1 MAKNAKVKMDLNE
14 AVTIL
19 QGETI
24 AKAKGADGYSAAEVK
39 EALKIVKAQDSDN
52 QVLHVYNEQA
62 KNAQNTAGKA
72 KAKTNAKALADKAD
86 AKTDGTQAKSAEKS
100 TKLRSDANDKPAKPR
115 TTKGAKKP
123 ASTRSKNNAA
133 KMDLDEAVTVL
144 QGEAIAKA
152 KGIDGYSKAKVEAAL
167 KMVREQA
174 PDNKVLSIYMQQ
186 AQNAEKAENRAAKN
200 ENPVEKKSEN
210 KLENVSAQ
218 NADAPKVMRPIP
230 PAESMSLDE
239 AVTILQGE
247 ALAALN
253 GADGFSQSKIQEALK
268 VVQDKD
274 PNHPALKAYK
284 EQLANFEKAN
294 KLQSNN
300 PVVYAQNSEDTD
312 FTLRGYTFD
321 KFTESSENDDIREY
335 IGNTELTDSVSGKVL
350 EAQERKDY
358 LNLIFEG
365 AKLKTETSLIGDE
378 KYAKLSNAEKI
389 KTIKAELK
397 TIFFADFAR
406 TAIASDLEKPTT
418 LEQRIGSKE
427 YKDYILR
434 QSQKASGIMQKIVS
448 GGQKIKIKTDA
459 ILASCADTAAQT
471 EQYIKGL
478 KLKAQQ
484 AVAQASQSA
493 KNGAQKA
500 SDNIRNDFNKIAD
513 RLQKHKNNFEQLANN
528 VSKNRY
534 QIFKNI
540 KGSFSDNKIK
550 LFGNVAAN
558 AAFGYVTAAA
568 ASGAV
573 AGAAAP
579 VLVPAVAAYAVYH
592 AAGSL
597 VYPVV
602 AEIRKI
608 NRQKREAGEATLPFK
623 QALKQA
629 WKNKTESRK
638 NRRTYIVSVLINTAV
653 AAGGFA
659 WLKDGLEAA
668 DAAAALTDGVKDGL
682 NVTLASSIAE
692 TRHAISMGRAGAA
705 TMAQLADAG
714 VAYGVSV
721 ADPQNLEKK
730 AEAKQTAIAALVG
743 MGLNAAAQGLSSALQ
758 NINTA
763 NGETSDVLS
772 SDNGTPVPVNNPV
785 NDDGIVNPVTGAPV
799 NNPEANDVAPAPS
812 AGDNVT
818 DIADTTNDAS
828 VAPKPN
834 FVKGLWN
841 KWFGGRNNDEPPST
855 PIVGD
860 GRNPDGSLQVSDGN
874 GDAVNIVDNGGNA
887 GDVDVATNGG
897 NVPAGLFPREYNQD
911 MGISQR
917 EYNTLVNTTE
927 GTLKAAT
934 GEEVT
939 LDRAY
944 SNLSGSMDQFNGRTE
959 EEIMYKYNRLYAF
972 MRKAY
977 SVGNGTLRE
986 TPSGS
991 EYLTSRFSNINIPGM
1006 NEDKMSQLV
1015 DFAKDNTYANKAEL
1029 KEGLNKLFPEGLSNK
1044 DMTALITTIHSNQRF
1059 NQYQSEME
1067 ALTKL
1072 LGCGE
1077 KISNEDA
1084 LAINKMLDN
1093 TDALL
1098 ATGKAHTQLTGLSLA
1113 KDCNDDDGEWI
1124 RVAVQ
1129 PKEVP
1134 LPETPELGDAELPD
1148 DEIVIAAA
1156 PQMQLQPD
1164 EGLQVEPMAAPT
1176 EQPQDGVEKIVG
1188 DKMSQVRGE
1197 NEPDYRKP
1205 VSDRKA
1211 ARLLKRIN
1219 SGVRE

>member
-14 AVTIL
+14 AVT
-19 QGETI
+19 
-24 AKAKGADGYSAAEVK
+24 
-39 EALKIVKAQDSDN
+39 
-52 QVLHVYNEQA
+52 
-62 KNAQNTAGKA
+62 
-72 KAKTNAKALADKAD
+72 
-86 AKTDGTQAKSAEKS
+86 
-100 TKLRSDANDKPAKPR
+100 
-115 TTKGAKKP
+115 
-123 ASTRSKNNAA
+123 
-133 KMDLDEAVTVL
+133 VL

-152 KGIDGYSKAKVEAAL
+152 KGAEGFSAAKVKEAL
-167 KMVREQA
+167 KIVKEQD
-174 PDNKVLSIYMQQ
+174 PDNKVLHVYNEQAKTPKKTVGKANAETTSKTGKKTGAKKAAKPAKSANKAQVLRSDASDNKKPDFNEAVTILQGEAIARAKGAEGFSKAEVEEALKIVKEQDPDNKVLNIYMQQ
-186 AQNAEKAENRAAKN
+186 AKNAEKAESIPVKN
-200 ENPVEKKSEN
+200 ENPADKKAENKKAEN

-218 NADAPKVMRPIP
+218 NAENRQVLRPVP

-239 AVTILQGE
+239 AVAILQGE
-247 ALAALN
+247 AIAALN

-274 PNHPALKAYK
+274 PNHPALKAYQ

-321 KFTESSENDDIREY
+321 KFTENPENEDIREY
-335 IGNTELTDSVSGKVL
+335 IDNAELTDSVSGKVL
-350 EAQERKDY
+350 EGQERKDY

-365 AKLKTETSLIGDE
+365 AKLKTETSLAGDE
-378 KYAKLSNAEKI
+378 EYAKLSHAQKI
-389 KTIKAELK
+389 KTVKAELK

-434 QSQKASGIMQKIVS
+434 QTQKASGIMQKIVS

-478 KLKAQQ
+478 RLKAQQ
-484 AVAQASQSA
+484 AVAQAAQSV
-493 KNGAQKA
+493 KGGAQKA
-500 SDNIRNDFNKIAD
+500 ADNVRNDFTKLAD

-540 KGSFSDNKIK
+540 KGSFKDNKIK

-558 AAFGYVTAAA
+558 AAFGYWTAAA
-568 ASGAV
+568 ASGVV
-573 AGAAAP
+573 AGAAAAP

-592 AAGSL
+592 AAGSW

-638 NRRTYIVSVLINTAV
+638 NRRTYIVSGLINTAV

-668 DAAAALTDGVKDGL
+668 DATRTLTDGVKDGL

-705 TMAQLADAG
+705 TLAQLADAG

-730 AEAKQTAIAALVG
+730 AEAKQTAITALVG

-758 NINTA
+758 DINTG
-763 NGETSDVLS
+763 NGETSDALS
-772 SDNGTPVPVNNPV
+772 SGNGAPAPVNNPV
-785 NDDGIVNPVTGAPV
+785 NDGGVENPATPAPI
-799 NNPEANDVAPAPS
+799 NNPQANGVATAPS
-812 AGDNVT
+812 AGDTGNIS
-818 DIADTTNDAS
+818 DITDTTNDAS

-834 FVKGLWN
+834 FIKGLWD

-860 GRNPDGSLQVSDGN
+860 GRNADGSWQVSDGTS
-874 GDAVNIVDNGGNA
+874 DAINIADNGGNA
-887 GDVDVATNGG
+887 GGVDIAPNGG
-897 NVPAGLFPREYNQD
+897 NVPNGLFPREYNSD

-934 GEEVT
+934 GEDVT

-944 SNLSGSMDQFNGRTE
+944 NNLSSSMEQFNGRTE

-977 SVGNGTLRE
+977 NVGDGTLRE

-991 EYLTSRFSNINIPGM
+991 EYLTSRFSNINLPGM

-1015 DFAKDNTYANKAEL
+1015 DFAMDNTYANKAEL
-1029 KEGLNKLFPEGLSNK
+1029 KEGLNQLFPEGLSNK

-1077 KISNEDA
+1077 QLSNEEA

-1113 KDCNDDDGEWI
+1113 KDCNDDDGEW
-1124 RVAVQ
+1124 RHVAVQ
-1129 PKEVP
+1129 PKDIP
-1134 LPETPELGDAELPD
+1134 LPETPDLGDAELPD
-1148 DEIVIAAA
+1148 DEIVIADA

-1164 EGLQVEPMAAPT
+1164 EGLQVDPMEMPAPT
-1176 EQPQDGVEKIVG
+1176 EEPQDGVEKIVG

-1219 SGVRE
+1219 SGSRE

>member
-19 QGETI
+19 QGEAI
-24 AKAKGADGYSAAEVK
+24 AKAKGTDGYSAAEVK
-39 EALKIVKAQDSDN
+39 EALKIVQTQDPDN

-62 KNAQNTAGKA
+62 KNAKKTAAKA
-72 KAKTNAKALADKAD
+72 KTKTNAKAAADKA
-86 AKTDGTQAKSAEKS
+86 APKAEGKQTKSAEKS
-100 TKLRSDANDKPAKPR
+100 TKLRSDANNKPAKPR
-115 TTKGAKKP
+115 ATKGVKKP
-123 ASTRSKNNAA
+123 AATRSKNDAA

-152 KGIDGYSKAKVEAAL
+152 KGTEGFSKAQVDEAL
-167 KMVREQA
+167 KIVQEQA

-218 NADAPKVMRPIP
+218 NADAPKVLRPIP
-230 PAESMSLDE
+230 PAESMSLEE
-239 AVTILQGE
+239 AVAILQGE
-247 ALAALN
+247 TLAAIN

-268 VVQDKD
+268 IIQDKD
-274 PNHPALKAYK
+274 PNHPALKAYQ

-335 IGNTELTDSVSGKVL
+335 VDNTELTDSVSGKVL
-350 EAQERKDY
+350 EGQERKDY

-365 AKLKTETSLIGDE
+365 AKLKTETSLTGDE
-378 KYAKLSNAEKI
+378 EFAKLSHAEKI
-389 KTIKAELK
+389 KTVKAELK

-478 KLKAQQ
+478 RLKAQQ
-484 AVAQASQSA
+484 AVAQAAQSA
-493 KNGAQKA
+493 KNGVQKA
-500 SDNIRNDFNKIAD
+500 SDNVRNDFNKIAD
-513 RLQKHKNNFEQLANN
+513 RLQKRKNNFEQLANN
-528 VSKNRY
+528 ISKNRY

-592 AAGSL
+592 AAGSW

-638 NRRTYIVSVLINTAV
+638 NRRTYIVSGLINTAV

-668 DAAAALTDGVKDGL
+668 DAASALTDGVKDGL

-758 NINTA
+758 GSGNA
-763 NGETSDVLS
+763 ETSDVLS
-772 SDNGTPVPVNNPV
+772 SDNGTPAPVDNPVNN
-785 NDDGIVNPVTGAPV
+785 DGVVNPVVGAPA
-799 NNPEANDVAPAPS
+799 NNPEVNDVDPAPS
-812 AGDNVT
+812 AGDNVS

-841 KWFGGRNNDEPPST
+841 KWFGGRNNDETPST

-860 GRNPDGSLQVSDGN
+860 GRNPDGSLQLSDGN
-874 GDAVNIVDNGGNA
+874 GDAINIVDNGGNA
-887 GDVDVATNGG
+887 GDVATNDGD
-897 NVPAGLFPREYNQD
+897 VPAGLFPREYNQD

-944 SNLSGSMDQFNGRTE
+944 SNLSGSMEQFNGRTE

-977 SVGNGTLRE
+977 SVGDGTLRE

-991 EYLTSRFSNINIPGM
+991 EYLTSRFSNINLPGM

-1077 KISNEDA
+1077 KISDEQA

-1113 KDCNDDDGEWI
+1113 KDCNDDDGEWR

-1134 LPETPELGDAELPD
+1134 LPETPDLGDAELPN
-1148 DEIVIAAA
+1148 DEIVIDDT

-1164 EGLQVEPMAAPT
+1164 EGLQVEPIAAPT

-1219 SGVRE
+1219 SGSRE